1 MRVIYV
7 PGNER
12 TWAQYYGSQALQ
24 HGAGFSAAMPY
35 QRGAGLGSLFR
46 GIFRTILPMA
56 KQVGKTVGRQALR
69 TGGEI
74 ASDVLAG
81 RSIKESAEE
90 RGKIGASKLLKKA
103 SRKLQQPRKR
113 KTTKRQKG
121 RGLGFRRNKK
131 KTTTTTGPKT
141 IKGGVKRGRKRVQDQ
156 LGFFFK

>member
-7 PGNER
+7 PGNEKA
-12 TWAQYYGSQALQ
+12 WAQYYGSQAMQ
-24 HGAGFSAAMPY
+24 HGAGFSAALPY

-46 GIFRTILPMA
+46 GLFRAILPVA
-56 KQVGKTVGRQALR
+56 KNVGKSVGRQALR
-69 TGGEI
+69 TGSEI

-81 RSIKESAEE
+81 KSIQEAVDK

-103 SRKLQQPRKR
+103 GRQIQPQKR

-121 RGLGFRRNKK
+121 RGLGIRSNKK
-131 KTTTTTGPKT
+131 KTTAAPKT
-141 IKGGVKRGRKRVQDQ
+141 IKGGAKRGQKRVQDQ